1 MGRLVLTIPEEL
13 EQRFREA
20 VYKRFGMKKGNI
32 TKAVVEALES
42 WIATVDREVKTEQA
56 LIEQEGA

>member
-1 MGRLVLTIPEEL
+1 VGRLVLTIPEEL